1 MAEQNIFIN
10 GKVLMND
17 NFNSF
22 ITQNGLIKKIG
33 PKKELLEVRDQ
44 DTEIIDLK
52 GRYILPSFTDG
63 HLHYFYYALQKN
75 SVDLKNCETIE
86 EVYNKIRNQT
96 SKSKENDWIT
106 VINWDQ
112 EKFGGKVNLDRDI
125 LDKISKKIP
134 ILVKR
139 RCLHI
144 GFVNSKALEL
154 AQINKDTPDPE
165 GGKILRNKDGF
176 PTGVLQDESI
186 SIVDDLVMEKQRNK
200 FKKIIQNSCKEFLSQ
215 GITSIHTDDL
225 WQKKYR
231 EDIYKSYL
239 ELAEN
244 NELPLDITLQLRV
257 SEKEDFA
264 FHQKIRKELKGVK
277 NLNTGPVKFMFDG
290 SLGGRTAA
298 LRKPYRDD
306 STTKGELL
314 FKKDKLESLVDTA
327 YQLGFQPAIHA
338 IGIRAVDI
346 VTKIYENLN
355 KKYQRKKLRPIIVH
369 ASMIDD
375 KLINRIKKNNIVLSV
390 QPTFISSD
398 YQIADKRL
406 GKRRA
411 KNLYRMRSLIEK
423 GIPLAGSSD
432 APVEEIN
439 PLLGVYASI
448 QRKEPD
454 KDSMESWQPN
464 ETIDMKKALQL
475 YTTGPAY
482 QNFEEDEKGS
492 IKVGQKADFITF
504 KENLLNLTPKELLRQ
519 RVKEVYIN
527 GQLILANQ

>member
-1 MAEQNIFIN
+1 MSEQKIFIN
-10 GKVLMND
+10 GKILMNN

-22 ITQNGLIKKIG
+22 ITHNGLIKKIG
-33 PKKELLEVRDQ
+33 SEKELMKEEDK
-44 DTEIIDLK
+44 DTEVIDLN
-52 GRYILPSFTDG
+52 GRYILPGFADG

-75 SVDLKNCETIE
+75 SIDLKNCETIN
-86 EVYNKIRNQT
+86 EVYNKIKNQA
-96 SKSKENDWIT
+96 SESKENEWIT
-106 VINWDQ
+106 VINWDE
-112 EKFGGKVNLDRDI
+112 EKFGGNVNFDRYL
-125 LDKISKKIP
+125 LDKISNNIP

-154 AQINKDTPDPE
+154 AQIDKDTPDPE
-165 GGKILRNKDGF
+165 GGKILRDKKGF

-186 SIVDDLVMEKQRNK
+186 SMVDDLVMEKQRDK
-200 FKKIIQNSCKEFLSQ
+200 FKNIIKNSFEEFLSF

-239 ELAEN
+239 ELAKN
-244 NELPLDITLQLRV
+244 DELPLDITLQLRV
-257 SEKEDFA
+257 SEQKDFA
-264 FHQKIRKELKGVK
+264 FHQKIRKELKEIK
-277 NLNTGPVKFMFDG
+277 NLKAGPVKFMFDG

-298 LRKPYRDD
+298 LRKPYKDD
-306 STTKGELL
+306 TSTKGELL
-314 FKKDKLESLVDTA
+314 FKKEKLESLVDTA
-327 YQLGFQPAIHA
+327 YQLGFQPAVHA

-346 VTKIYENLN
+346 VTKIYEKMN
-355 KKYQRKKLRPIIVH
+355 KKYPNKKIRPIIVH

-375 KLINRIKKNNIVLSV
+375 KLIERIKKNNIVLSV

-398 YQIADKRL
+398 YQIAEKRL

-411 KNLYRMRSLIEK
+411 KNLYRMRSLIAK

-439 PLLGVYASI
+439 PLLGVYASM
-448 QRKEPD
+448 QRKEPY
-454 KDSMESWQPN
+454 KDNMETWQPN
-464 ETIDMKKALQL
+464 ETIDIKKALKL

-482 QNFEEDEKGS
+482 QNFEEDKKGTL
-492 IKVGQKADFITF
+492 KVGQKADFITF
-504 KENLLNLTPKELLRQ
+504 KENLLNLTPKKLLKQKVERI
-519 RVKEVYIN
+519 YID
-527 GQLILANQ
+527 GQLILEN